1 MQDNNNPLIQRYL
14 NTFSEITHLN
24 IYNIHIFEQLLGLQK
39 ILEIPGD
46 ILEIGVLEG
55 ATSALLA
62 TSLEEKERLFLIDP
76 YQNSDNIY
84 PIISHFSGIE
94 NNQLVYFQ
102 IDSIFISKRHSKFL
116 EPYSPL
122 FRFIH
127 IDGEH
132 SYDAV
137 YSDMD
142 LSTLYISNS
151 GLIVLDDIFNINSAC
166 CTHAM
171 FDYLKSHPNL
181 HCVAMGFGKAY
192 LCESRYINVYRKFFI
207 NLPEILASV
216 AGLNV
221 RVSFNSWAY
230 ERSYV
235 TLSAIE
241 SDEQKYQI
249 IGQRLNSLNEVID
262 ILDLNLD

>member
-1 MQDNNNPLIQRYL
+1 MQDNNNLLIQKYL
-14 NTFSEITHLN
+14 DTFSEITHLSL
-24 IYNIHIFEQLLGLQK
+24 YNIHIFEQLLGLQK
-39 ILEIPGD
+39 LIEIQGD

-55 ATSALLA
+55 STSALLA

-76 YQNSDNIY
+76 YQSPSAIF
-84 PIISHFSGIE
+84 PTITQFSGIE
-94 NNQLVYFQ
+94 NDQLVYFQ
-102 IDSIFISKRHSKFL
+102 MDSMFISKRHSRFL
-116 EPYSPL
+116 EPHFPL
-122 FRFIH
+122 FRLIH

-137 YSDMD
+137 YSDIG
-142 LSTLYISNS
+142 LSTLYLSNN

-171 FDYLKSHPNL
+171 FDYLKNNPNL

-192 LCESRYINVYRKFFI
+192 LCESRYVNVYRKFFI
-207 NLPEILASV
+207 NLPEILAGI
-216 AGLNV
+216 ADLNV
-221 RVSFNSWAY
+221 RVAFNSWGY

-241 SDEQKYQI
+241 SNEAKYQMI
-249 IGQRLNSLNEVID
+249 NQRFNSLAEVIEA
-262 ILDLNLD
+262 LDLNL

>member
-1 MQDNNNPLIQRYL
+1 MLTNDNYLIQSYL
-14 NTFSEITHLN
+14 DTFSENTHLSLYN
-24 IYNIHIFEQLLGLQK
+24 IYIFEQILGLQK
-39 ILEIPGD
+39 LLEIQGD

-76 YQNSDNIY
+76 YQDPNTIC
-84 PIISHFSGIE
+84 PTIAKFSGIE
-94 NNQLVYFQ
+94 NEQLVYFQ
-102 IDSIFISKRHSKFL
+102 MDSILISKRHSKFL
-116 EPYSPL
+116 EPHSPL
-122 FRFIH
+122 FRLIH

-137 YSDMD
+137 YSDIG
-142 LSTLYISNS
+142 LSTLYLSNS

-171 FDYLKSHPNL
+171 FDYLKSNPNL

-192 LCESRYINVYRKFFI
+192 LCESRYINAYRKFFI
-207 NLPEILASV
+207 NLPETLAMI

-230 ERSYV
+230 ERSYI

-241 SDEQKYQI
+241 SHEAKYQI
-249 IGQRLNSLNEVID
+249 INQRFNSLDEVIEA
-262 ILDLNLD
+262 LDLNL